1 MMFDLICLG
10 NLTVDDVI
18 LPQGQ
23 VRSGCFGGDA
33 IYAVLGGQLWSDRVR
48 FVAPTGSDFPETM
61 TEALRSS
68 GLDCAGM
75 PIRDLPVIRNK
86 VHYKADG
93 QRHWTLLSD
102 PDNFFPLSP
111 APADIPK
118 HFLNAK
124 AFLILAMDMQAQ
136 SNLAAFLASNNAL
149 VALDPQ
155 EDYIP
160 GNEQKLLDIL
170 QYVDIF
176 MPSLAEV
183 ELLLKT
189 NDVEH
194 AAERLADYG
203 PKIIVIKLGT
213 NGSLIYSAA
222 DNRFIR
228 IPMFTTTTVDTTG
241 AGDSYC
247 GGFMTAYAQEKNL
260 IKAGLAGAVA
270 ASFAVEGFGLSHMF
284 HIDPADARN
293 RFKKLSTDFQQSF
306 KEKQQDKNE

>member
-18 LPQGQ
+18 LPEGQ
-23 VRSGCFGGDA
+23 VCSGCFGGDA
-33 IYAVLGGQLWSDRVR
+33 IYAVLGGRIWSDKVR
-48 FVAPTGSDFPETM
+48 FVAPTGNDFPETM
-61 TEALRSS
+61 TEALLSS

-86 VHYKADG
+86 VHYKENG
-93 QRHWTLLSD
+93 QRHWTLLSN

-118 HFLNAK
+118 QFFNSK
-124 AFLILAMDMQAQ
+124 AFLILAMDMKAQ
-136 SNLAAFLASNNAL
+136 SNLAAYLASRNAL

-194 AAERLADYG
+194 AAERLAAYG

-222 DNRFIR
+222 DHQFIR
-228 IPMFTTTTVDTTG
+228 IPMLATDTIDTTG

-247 GGFMTAYAQEKNL
+247 GGFMTVYAQEKNF
-260 IKAGLAGAVA
+260 IKAGLAGAVS

-284 HIDPADARN
+284 HIDPVDARD
-293 RFKKLSTDFQQSF
+293 RFNKLSTDFRQSF
-306 KEKQQDKNE
+306 KEK

>member
-1 MMFDLICLG
+1 MFDLICLG
-10 NLTVDDVI
+10 NVTLDDVI

-33 IYAVLGGQLWSDRVR
+33 IYAVLGGQLWSDGVR
-48 FVAPTGSDFPETM
+48 FVAPTGRDFPETM

-75 PIRDLPVIRNK
+75 PIRDLPVIRNS
-86 VHYKADG
+86 VQYRECG
-93 QRHWTLLSD
+93 QRDWTLLSD
-102 PDNFFPLSP
+102 PENFFPLSP

-118 HFLNAK
+118 QFLNSK
-124 AFLILAMDMQAQ
+124 AFLILAMDMEAQ
-136 SNLAAFLASNNAL
+136 SNLAAYLASRNTL

-160 GNEQKLLDIL
+160 GNEQELLNIL

-194 AAERLADYG
+194 AAERLAAYG

-222 DNRFIR
+222 DDRLIH
-228 IPMFTTTTVDTTG
+228 IPMFTTDTIDTTG

-247 GGFMTAYAQEKNL
+247 GGFMTVYARENNL
-260 IKAGLAGAVA
+260 IKAGLAGAVS

-284 HIDPADARN
+284 HIDPADARE
-293 RFKKLSTDFQQSF
+293 RFNKLTSDFQQSF
-306 KEKQQDKNE
+306 KEKKQDYDE

>member
-1 MMFDLICLG
+1 MFDLICLG
-10 NLTVDDVI
+10 NVTLDDVI

-33 IYAVLGGQLWSDRVR
+33 IYAVLGGQLWSDGVR
-48 FVAPTGSDFPETM
+48 FVAPTGRDFPETM

-75 PIRDLPVIRNK
+75 PIRDLPVIRNS
-86 VHYKADG
+86 VQYRECG
-93 QRHWTLLSD
+93 QRDWTLLSD
-102 PDNFFPLSP
+102 PENFFPLSP

-118 HFLNAK
+118 QFLNSK
-124 AFLILAMDMQAQ
+124 AFLILAMDMEAQ
-136 SNLAAFLASNNAL
+136 SNLAAYLASRNTL

-160 GNEQKLLDIL
+160 GNEQELLNIL

-194 AAERLADYG
+194 AAERLAAYG

-222 DNRFIR
+222 DDRLIR
-228 IPMFTTTTVDTTG
+228 IPMFTTDTIDTTG

-247 GGFMTAYAQEKNL
+247 GGFMTVYAREKNL
-260 IKAGLAGAVA
+260 IKAGLAGAVS

-284 HIDPADARN
+284 HIDPADARD
-293 RFKKLSTDFQQSF
+293 RFNKLTSDFQQSF
-306 KEKQQDKNE
+306 KEKKQDYDE

>member
-1 MMFDLICLG
+1 MMFDVICLG

-23 VRSGCFGGDA
+23 IRSGCFGGDA
-33 IYAVLGGQLWSDRVR
+33 IYAVLGGRLWSDQIR
-48 FVAPTGSDFPETM
+48 FVAPTGKDFPETM

-68 GLDCAGM
+68 GIDCSGM
-75 PIRDLPVIRNK
+75 PARDLPVIRNK
-86 VHYKADG
+86 VHYREDG

-111 APADIPK
+111 APADIPEP
-118 HFLNAK
+118 FLNAK

-136 SNLAAFLASNNAL
+136 ANLAAFLASRNAL

-170 QYVDIF
+170 QYVHIF

-189 NDVEH
+189 KDIER
-194 AAERLADYG
+194 AAKRLSAYG
-203 PKIIVIKLGT
+203 PKIVIIKLGI

-222 DNRFIR
+222 EDRFIR
-228 IPMFTTTTVDTTG
+228 IPIFKTNTVDTTG

-247 GGFMTAYAQEKNL
+247 GGFMTVYAQEKNL
-260 IKAGLAGAVA
+260 VKAGLAGAVS

-284 HIDPADARN
+284 HIDPAIAEY
-293 RFKKLSTDFQQSF
+293 RFNKLLTEFQQSN
-306 KEKQQDKNE
+306 KQK

>member
-1 MMFDLICLG
+1 MFDLICLG

-23 VRSGCFGGDA
+23 ERKGCFGGDA
-33 IYAVLGGQLWSDRVR
+33 IYAVLGGRLWSDKVR
-48 FVAPTGSDFPETM
+48 FVAPTGSDFPEMM
-61 TEALRSS
+61 TETLRSS
-68 GLDCAGM
+68 GLDCEGM
-75 PIRDLPVIRNK
+75 PIRDLPVIRNE
-86 VHYKADG
+86 VHYQENG
-93 QRHWTLLSD
+93 QRQWTLLSD

-124 AFLILAMDMQAQ
+124 AFLILAMDMKAQ
-136 SNLAAFLASNNAL
+136 SDLAAYLASRNAL

-189 NDVEH
+189 NDAAH
-194 AAERLADYG
+194 AAERLAAYG

-213 NGSLIYSAA
+213 NGSLIYSAK
-222 DNRFIR
+222 DDRFIR
-228 IPMFTTTTVDTTG
+228 IPMFTTDTIDTTG

-247 GGFMTAYAQEKNL
+247 GGFMAVYAQEKNL
-260 IKAGLAGAVA
+260 VKAGLAGAIS

-284 HIDPADARN
+284 HIDPADARD
-293 RFKKLSTDFQQSF
+293 RFNKLSADFQQSF
-306 KEKQQDKNE
+306 REK